1 MTVAAPEVLA
11 GRSGLERPVRWVHV
25 TETASVAG
33 LVSGGELLLSTG
45 VGWPQDERDLVR
57 YIDEVDRA
65 GVAGLVLE
73 LGRRFALAPE
83 PLISACAACGIPLIV
98 LHQQARFIAITEAVH
113 SRIIADQMNAL
124 RARDDIHALFTEL
137 SLRGSPADF
146 IVEQLGQVLGAPVVL
161 EDLAHRVIAAAVREA
176 DGDALAGWEQASR
189 AAHRAAARAAAGAA
203 EQATASA
210 TARVAAGE
218 SSGSRGATEPG
229 ALAGSNWLIV
239 PVEARG
245 TRWGYLVALP
255 GKPHPAG
262 RSNVLEQG
270 AVALA
275 LSRLADKDEGEWLR
289 HSHQALLATL
299 LGGRYRSEVG
309 LQARF
314 EAAGLPIGDRRLI
327 GIALAG
333 AAAAGVRGPGDLVGP
348 AVGPSSAQLRDAARD
363 IGAEAVAGTSMDA
376 PGALIAI
383 LSFPRREHIDDRTI
397 DVFARALAAAAGT
410 RDLSLALGSE
420 AYDIRGVLA
429 SLDEARELLARRV
442 RARGIAVYRAESR
455 PLLRLIASFADDP
468 RLQAHS
474 EQMLR
479 PLIEYD
485 IANDGD
491 LLDVLAAY
499 AEHPGNRTRAATASH
514 LSRSVFYQ
522 RIGLIEDLLDADL
535 DDGETVSAL
544 HAALLARRR
553 TAR

>member
-1 MTVAAPEVLA
+1 VPDRHGFPLHQTHRPDPESTAAAALPTIADVLRLDAMTVAAPEVLA

-73 LGRRFALAPE
+73 LGRRYALAPE
-83 PLISACAACGIPLIV
+83 PLVSACAERGIPLIA
-98 LHQQARFIAITEAVH
+98 LHREARFIAITEAVH

-146 IVEQLGQVLGAPVVL
+146 IVEQVGQVLGAPVVL

-176 DGDALAGWEQASR
+176 DGDVLAGWEQASR
-189 AAHRAAARAAAGAA
+189 AAHRAVQAG
-203 EQATASA
+203 
-210 TARVAAGE
+210 G
-218 SSGSRGATEPG
+218 SGT
-229 ALAGSNWLIV
+229 NWLIV

-255 GKPHPAG
+255 GKAHPAG

-275 LSRLADKDEGEWLR
+275 LSRLADRDEGEWLR

-327 GIALAG
+327 GIAVAG
-333 AAAAGVRGPGDLVGP
+333 AAVAGDLVGP

-363 IGAEAVAGTSMDA
+363 IGAEAVAGTSTDA
-376 PGALIAI
+376 PGSLIAI
-383 LSFPRREHIDDRTI
+383 LSFPRRERVDDRTI
-397 DVFARALAAAAGT
+397 DVFVRALAASAGT

-485 IANDGD
+485 MANGGD

-514 LSRSVFYQ
+514 ISRSVFYQ
-522 RIGLIEDLLDADL
+522 RIALIEDLLDADL

-553 TAR
+553 TVR